1 MAKYFISI
9 LSLLWSSVFRLQLL
23 LAVLLLI
30 STISSF
36 AQNPILPP
44 GINLCDPSPHVWN
57 DGKVYFYTS
66 HDYDINEWTGYSNY
80 AVSSENLID
89 WEIHKDIFTSK
100 GENDQVSYNDT
111 KLWAPDCMYRNGSYY
126 FYYCQPDLNAIEGV
140 AVGKSPVGPFSEGKA
155 IDLKGFNQIDPAVF
169 IDDDGQAYY
178 IWGQFDLNVAKLN
191 PDMVSLDEKSIHNK
205 VITESEH
212 HFHEGAFMAKRNG
225 IYYLVYADISRA
237 GMPTSIGYATSK
249 SPFGPYKYGGVI
261 IDNDHSDPQ
270 VWNNHGGI
278 FEFKGNWYVSY
289 HRSSH
294 NVGGMRRA
302 CIEPIFF
309 AEDGSIPEVEMTS
322 QGAGKPLDAFKSIE
336 AERACLVY
344 GNTRIQL
351 WSNDNEELAGMNNSD
366 RAAFKYIDF
375 GRGNAKAVEFTV
387 SLGTAPGKI
396 LVNLGKSWHQQIA
409 VVNVPAKSGDQ
420 QWITLTSD
428 HLVKVEGVHELWLTF
443 LGEEKQMFSVD
454 KFVFK

>member
-1 MAKYFISI
+1 MKKIISI
-9 LSLLWSSVFRLQLL
+9 Q
-23 LAVLLLI
+23 LLLI
-30 STISSF
+30 SGFLAF

-44 GINLCDPSPHVWN
+44 GLNLCDPSPRVWN
-57 DGKVYFYTS
+57 DGKVYFYCS
-66 HDYDINEWTGYSNY
+66 HDFDINDWTGHSNY

-89 WEIHKDIFTSK
+89 WEVHKDIFSSK
-100 GENDQVSYNDT
+100 GENDQVPYNDA
-111 KLWAPDCMYRNGSYY
+111 KLWAPDCMYRDGKYY
-126 FYYCQPDLNAIEGV
+126 FYFCQPDLNNMEGV
-140 AVGKSPVGPFSEGKA
+140 AVSENPTGPFSVGKP

-191 PDMVSLDEKSIHNK
+191 RDMVSLDESSIHNK
-205 VITESEH
+205 VITENEH

-225 IYYLVYADISRA
+225 IYYLIYADISRA
-237 GMPTSIGYATSK
+237 GMPTSIGYATSS

-261 IDNDHSDPQ
+261 VDNDHSDPQ

-278 FEFKGNWYVSY
+278 FEYKGNWYVAY

-309 AEDGSIPEVEMTS
+309 NPDGSIPEVEMTS
-322 QGAGKPLDAFKSIE
+322 QGAGLPLDAFKTIE

-344 GNTRIQL
+344 GTTYIQL
-351 WSNDNEELAGMNNSD
+351 WSDNNEELTGMNNAD
-366 RAAFKYIDF
+366 RAAYKYIDF
-375 GRGNAKAVEFTV
+375 GKGNAKTVEFTV
-387 SLGTAPGKI
+387 SPGTKAGKI
-396 LVNLGKSWHQQIA
+396 SVNIGKSWHQQIA
-409 VVNVPAKSGDQ
+409 VVDIPVKQGNEK
-420 QWITLTSD
+420 WITVSANLA
-428 HLVKVEGVHELWLTF
+428 KVEGVHELWLTF
-443 LGEEKQMFSVD
+443 LGEGNKLFSVD